1 MTDNTLNSN
10 DKMVVTIQ
18 DIAEEVGVSR
28 GTVDRVLNHR
38 GRVSKETEQRV
49 LEVARRLGY
58 QKSMAGTALAARRK
72 KLQLGFIYIDSPA
85 LLSTDR
91 SMKQPSEKEES
102 WLSTV

>member
-1 MTDNTLNSN
+1 MTDNTFNSN

-49 LEVARRLGY
+49 LEVAGRLGY

-85 LLSTDR
+85 AAVR
-91 SMKQPSEKEES
+91 SEYSLHPPKQSGPLRSC
-102 WLSTV
+102 